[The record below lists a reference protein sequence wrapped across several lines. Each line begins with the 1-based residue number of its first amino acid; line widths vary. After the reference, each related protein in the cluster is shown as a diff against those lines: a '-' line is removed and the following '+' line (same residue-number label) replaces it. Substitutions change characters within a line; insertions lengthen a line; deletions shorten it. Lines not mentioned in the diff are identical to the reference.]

1 MEGFE
6 QRIRA
11 RIEEL
16 KGIREQ
22 AMAQINAAAGAIG
35 ELEALL
41 QPAKEMDKPV
51 ENPLGDPE

>member
-1 MEGFE
+1 MENFE
-6 QRIRA
+6 ARIRA
-11 RIEEL
+11 RLEEL
-16 KGIREQ
+16 KGIREN
-22 AMAQINAAAGAIG
+22 AMAQVNAASGAIG

>member
-1 MEGFE
+1 MMEGFE

-16 KGIREQ
+16 KAIREQ
-22 AMAQINAAAGAIG
+22 AVAQVNAAAGAIG

-41 QPAKEMDKPV
+41 VPQAPEPGVGAPPA
-51 ENPLGDPE
+51 

>member
-1 MEGFE
+1 MDFE

-16 KGIREQ
+16 RAIREQ
-22 AMAQINAAAGAIG
+22 AMAQVNAAAGAIG

-41 QPAKEMDKPV
+41 VPVDKEQASDDQP
-51 ENPLGDPE
+51 